1 MYYVPRF
8 VYMHACVT
16 IWQMSCSPPRAL
28 AVADDDDAWHG
39 RAAAEREELPAAV
52 GELPPAGPQAGQDHP
67 RRGDR
72 HPPPARHARQQVRT
86 HTRTRTRTI
95 RRRRTQ

>member
-1 MYYVPRF
+1 
-8 VYMHACVT
+8 
-16 IWQMSCSPPRAL
+16 MSCSPPRAL
-28 AVADDDDAWHG
+28 AVADDDAWHG

-86 HTRTRTRTI
+86 YPYPYTYAYDTATTYTMMI
-95 RRRRTQ
+95 NE

>member
-1 MYYVPRF
+1 
-8 VYMHACVT
+8 
-16 IWQMSCSPPRAL
+16 MSCSPPRAL

-86 HTRTRTRTI
+86 YPYPYTYAYDTATTYTMMI
-95 RRRRTQ
+95 NE